1 MINSTKIKILP
12 ESFDFNKSG
21 TPTYPANGKEI
32 ICEGTG
38 VSPGIII
45 GRVYLYDSRDQSV
58 PQYHIDEKRIS
69 AEQDRFFA
77 AVHETIAQFDSIV
90 DRAKDALEDDPLD
103 SLFDVYRYMLKGS
116 RLVRGVCNRIKNSRI
131 NAEAAVQSEVAAIAD
146 VFAEINDVYISA
158 RIEDI
163 RSIGRRLI
171 HNLQKSDKAEKNI
184 PLPENAV
191 IVSNDL
197 NATDTALLNLK
208 KISAFVTTGGSAQSH
223 TALLARSLGM
233 PAVVGIPDIM
243 RKAKTGDFIIIDGSY
258 GKVILNPS
266 QDNITLYR
274 KYRSDFLR
282 WKRSLIRLK
291 SQPSLTSDQVFIEL
305 KGNVD
310 LPHEIDFLLQTGADG
325 IGLMRSEYMFLN
337 RQTLPS
343 EDEQF
348 EILRRTVLRMEG
360 KPVTFR
366 TFDVGGDKSPDILYS
381 PKTENPA
388 LGLRG
393 IRFALTAA
401 GLLKTQLRAVLRA
414 SFFGDIRILLPM
426 VTSLDEIFHAK
437 EMLQLCA
444 DELKSEGFSI
454 PENPPALG
462 VMIETP
468 AAAIEAETIAQ
479 VCDFMSIG
487 TNDLIQYTLAV
498 DRTDSSVAS
507 LFNPLHP
514 SILKLIKRTVIAGE
528 KAQIPVSVCGE
539 MASNHRYASVLIG
552 LGIRELS
559 MPAINIP
566 MVKERIRALNLAET
580 ERFANHLLSL
590 DIPADVIKTFNA
602 FEDGVR
608 F

>member
-1 MINSTKIKILP
+1 MINSTKIKALSVP
-12 ESFDFNKSG
+12 SENDRSG
-21 TPTYPANGKEI
+21 ETAGSSGGVEI
-32 ICEGTG
+32 IREGSG

-45 GRVYLYDSRDQSV
+45 GRVYIYDGREQTV
-58 PQYHIDEKRIS
+58 PQYRISQKDIS
-69 AEQDRFFA
+69 AEQERFLS
-77 AVHETIAQFDSIV
+77 AVRETIAQFDSIV

-116 RLVRGVCNRIKNSRI
+116 RLIRGVCNRIKTDQV
-131 NAEAAVQSEVAAIAD
+131 NAEAAIQSEVAAIAD
-146 VFAEINDVYISA
+146 VFAEINDLYIAA

-163 RSIGRRLI
+163 RSIGHRLI
-171 HNLQKSDKAEKNI
+171 RNLQKSEGAEKSI
-184 PLPENAV
+184 ALPDNAV
-191 IVSNDL
+191 IISNDL
-197 NATDTALLNLK
+197 SATDTALLNLK

-223 TALLARSLGM
+223 IALLARSVGI
-233 PAVVGIPDIM
+233 PAVVGIPDLM
-243 RKAKTGDFIIIDGSY
+243 RIAQTGDIIIIDGTY
-258 GKVILNPS
+258 GKVILCPS
-266 QDNITLYR
+266 QENITLYR
-274 KYRSDFLR
+274 QYRSDFLR
-282 WKRSLIRLK
+282 WKRSLKRSK
-291 SQPSLTSDQVFIEL
+291 NQPPVTADQVFIEL

-310 LPHEIDFLLQTGADG
+310 LPHEVEFLLQTGACG

-343 EDEQF
+343 EEEQF
-348 EILRRTVLRMEG
+348 EILRRVAFRMEG
-360 KPVTFR
+360 KSITFR
-366 TFDVGGDKSPDILYS
+366 TFDVGGDKTPDIIYT

-393 IRFALTAA
+393 IRFALTSS

-414 SFFGDIRILLPM
+414 ACFGDIRILLPM

-444 DELKSEGFSI
+444 EELKNEGFSI
-454 PENPPALG
+454 PDRLPALG

-479 VCDFMSIG
+479 TCDFMSIG

-498 DRTDSSVAS
+498 DRTDSSVAP

-514 SILKLIKRTVIAGE
+514 AILKLIKRTVDAGN

-552 LGIRELS
+552 MGIRELS

-566 MVKERIRALNLAET
+566 MVKERIRSLSLT
-580 ERFANHLLSL
+580 EMENYANRLLSL
-590 DIPADVIKTFNA
+590 EIPADVIKTFND
-602 FEDGVR
+602 FEDGAR